1 MRSLGHYLNE
11 RSNRKTDEN
20 QGKDIN
26 MADYRKDFPL
36 LNSEGF
42 RRTGDQDWIYF
53 DNAAT
58 TQRPQAVIDAE
69 TTFYKEHNANPLR
82 GNYPLSIEATEQYEE
97 ARRAVRDFI
106 GAASDRE
113 IIYTRN
119 TTESINLVAYS
130 YGLNHV
136 KAGDEILVSI
146 MEHHSNLL
154 PWQMVAR
161 TTGAKLRFMECRKDG
176 SLDLDRVHE
185 LITEH
190 TKIVAIAQVSNV
202 LGRVNPVKEIAEMAH
217 EKNAVV
223 VVDGAQSTP
232 HMKINVQDL
241 GADFFAFSGHKLF
254 GPMGIGVLY
263 GKRELLEEM
272 PPFLFGGEMIETVTR
287 DSAKYAELPHKFEA
301 GTVNVAGAVGL
312 HAAIDYIQKIGFPAM
327 EKQELQVTGRALEGL
342 KELPHVHV
350 LGSDQAREHTGILS
364 FTIDDVHPHD
374 VSEIL
379 SADGICVRAGHHCAQ
394 PLLQHLGIGSATRA
408 SFAFYNTEEEAE
420 RFVSSVASIRERMGY
435 GK

>member
-1 MRSLGHYLNE
+1 
-11 RSNRKTDEN
+11 
-20 QGKDIN
+20 
-26 MADYRKDFPL
+26 
-36 LNSEGF
+36 
-42 RRTGDQDWIYF
+42 
-53 DNAAT
+53 
-58 TQRPQAVIDAE
+58 
-69 TTFYKEHNANPLR
+69 
-82 GNYPLSIEATEQYEE
+82 
-97 ARRAVRDFI
+97 
-106 GAASDRE
+106 
-113 IIYTRN
+113 
-119 TTESINLVAYS
+119 
-130 YGLNHV
+130 
-136 KAGDEILVSI
+136 
-146 MEHHSNLL
+146 
-154 PWQMVAR
+154 
-161 TTGAKLRFMECRKDG
+161 
-176 SLDLDRVHE
+176 
-185 LITEH
+185 
-190 TKIVAIAQVSNV
+190 
-202 LGRVNPVKEIAEMAH
+202 
-217 EKNAVV
+217 
-223 VVDGAQSTP
+223 
-232 HMKINVQDL
+232 
-241 GADFFAFSGHKLF
+241 
-254 GPMGIGVLY
+254 
-263 GKRELLEEM
+263 M